1 MAKVG
6 NDSTTPAAG
15 SHDYAAGTV
24 VNITSTPR

>member
-1 MAKVG
+1 MAVNG
-6 NDSTTPAAG
+6 NGTTTPAAG